1 MKLSQKGL
9 QLIKDFEGLELK
21 VYVCPAGVLTIGYGS
36 TGSHVKKGMVIT
48 EGEAEKLLRTDLL
61 RFEESVNNLV
71 KVPLTQGQYDA
82 LVSFAFNCGAGA
94 LAEST
99 LLRLLN
105 EGDYKGAADQFK
117 RWTNQGLAGLVRR
130 RKAEETLFLSDTK
143 MAAFDSKK
151 FFDFAQFADPANPKH
166 RASYDDLYREI
177 LKLKPSL
184 LTDEA
189 NWVRIYRSPSTNVPG
204 VPSILNVPYYSQRDN
219 YRDASR
225 TCFSSS
231 CAMLCKFLKPN
242 SIKGDDDYI
251 KEVFKRGDT
260 TDAATQVQT
269 LKYFGVSSRFATNLS
284 FSTLDSLLSQGI
296 PVPIGILHH
305 GTSSAPS
312 GSGHWIIVIGKETD
326 AKAPGGS
333 WYVVND
339 PWGEINNSNGTY
351 TSTNGAKLKYS
362 RNLLKARWT
371 VEGDGTGWGI
381 VASK

>member
-177 LKLKPSL
+177 LALKPSL

-284 FSTLDSLLSQGI
+284 FSTLDSLLARGI
-296 PVPIGILHH
+296 PVPVGILHK
-305 GTSSAPS
+305 GPSSDPS

-326 AKAPGGS
+326 AKAPGGC

-351 TSTNGAKLKYS
+351 TSTNGAKLKYG
-362 RNLLKARWT
+362 RELLKARWT